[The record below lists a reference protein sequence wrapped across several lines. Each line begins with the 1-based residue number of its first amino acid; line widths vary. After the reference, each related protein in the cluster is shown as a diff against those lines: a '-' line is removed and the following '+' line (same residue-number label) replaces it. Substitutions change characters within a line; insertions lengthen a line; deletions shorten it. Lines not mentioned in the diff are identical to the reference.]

1 MALVNLT
8 TNLKSLRYGN
18 DRRDGAS
25 SGQPYVTK
33 PIPTGF
39 IDGGGLGDE
48 DFLLRGGSLLPT
60 QVAKDVSRLTKM
72 FFDFKSPNGI
82 LFIAK
87 QNVLSRSAVD
97 IKAGKGKDRIL
108 NNGIYLPT
116 STILQ
121 AAANPLGG
129 HLVKQGL
136 NPFVDNS
143 EAAANGDFGDGILGF
158 INGILGQNLPLANAT
173 YWKTDASRERVKNTN
188 SSRLITFTDK
198 WITPNSTKNN
208 VLYEYSG
215 GPGSVLGVGNTQILL
230 SKNRTGV
237 NNPNLAGSKSNS
249 DLFFSTSNKIKDD
262 ANPLGPVEIGREN
275 YSVFKRPNPQYQGAK
290 ILGLSVSQIY
300 DSITVQDINNGKYK
314 TYNNLNSPLRDFK
327 TNVFQSNTFKA
338 DNTVAGLK
346 NTLDYNELMSAG
358 DASEKGENGLQDFRK
373 TGTSS
378 VNYTDTTKTS
388 TGRVNLGDP
397 GRISKLRKNSYTE
410 GTGEAIDK
418 INAYPIYSTNT
429 VGNGSPLGKNDYND
443 FVSFRIGIINNDDPS
458 FTNYLH
464 FRALLDG
471 MEDSYNANWGSQK
484 FSGRAENL
492 YNYQG
497 FDRSI
502 SLSWTV
508 AAQSQEELI
517 PMYQKLNYL
526 ASVCAP
532 DYSSDGY
539 MRGNLIKLTVGG
551 YLYEQ
556 VGILKGITYTVPQE
570 SPWEI
575 SIDDNGEQDLTL
587 QELPMMI
594 KVSGFQFIPIQDFVP
609 QVQKNDFDGLKDKLT
624 TSNGEL
630 ATLDGTTP
638 ISKGT
643 LSKFGEQRYISLSR
657 GTRSEDNSYDNDN
670 YKNRRRVQPVT
681 VLKPKPIQPLNT
693 TQDPMLSDIITT
705 LNNG

>member
-1 MALVNLT
+1 MALVNLI

-300 DSITVQDINNGKYK
+300 DSITVQDINQGKYK
-314 TYNNLNSPLRDFK
+314 TYNNLNTPLRDFK

-397 GRISKLRKNSYTE
+397 GRTSKWRKNSYTE

-429 VGNGSPLGKNDYND
+429 VGNGSQLGKNDYND

-575 SIDDNGEQDLTL
+575 SIDDNGGRDLTL

-643 LSKFGEQRYISLSR
+643 LSKFGKQRYISLSR

-670 YKNRRRVQPVT
+670 YKNRPRIQPIPI
-681 VLKPKPIQPLNT
+681 LKSKPIQPLNT
-693 TQDPMLSDIITT
+693 TQGPMLSDIITT